1 MGEKK
6 IYGSPPAAGHLP
18 KTQVRGRAGQL
29 TWRGGA
35 VPTGRPGC
43 RPVTRAYLGFELFQK
58 TVWRLAAARLQH
70 RPKREAQKN
79 SIARGLARPGGDEGV
94 LRVWIP
100 AGFLGSAVSTA
111 LAALAPPPRD
121 SAFWAGAARH
131 PAPPPPRPARG
142 CPGLG
147 GWGGGGREGRGRGA
161 ERAPLL
167 GKSARRCV
175 CSLVGPREALWVC
188 VPGAVACGRRERI
201 PHAGLRT
208 CGCLAGDAARRSW
221 RVRGCGQV
229 PRFSRALYA
238 RAWAPA
244 FPHFPPTHPLP
255 GLCARLPLP
264 THEAVCFCWVCQCC
278 LCSGDCVIA

>member
-1 MGEKK
+1 MSNFPPNRSNSCSRGKEKRGRDPTVQADAGRALPWGGTPGYGRE

-29 TWRGGA
+29 TWKGGA

-70 RPKREAQKN
+70 RPKREAQRN

-111 LAALAPPPRD
+111 LAALASRLRD

-142 CPGLG
+142 CPGPG
-147 GWGGGGREGRGRGA
+147 GWGGGGGEGRGEQGEGSGA
-161 ERAPLL
+161 
-167 GKSARRCV
+167 
-175 CSLVGPREALWVC
+175 
-188 VPGAVACGRRERI
+188 
-201 PHAGLRT
+201 RT
-208 CGCLAGDAARRSW
+208 STR
-221 RVRGCGQV
+221 
-229 PRFSRALYA
+229 
-238 RAWAPA
+238 
-244 FPHFPPTHPLP
+244 
-255 GLCARLPLP
+255 
-264 THEAVCFCWVCQCC
+264 
-278 LCSGDCVIA
+278 